1 MDLKKDKREWI
12 RKAALP
18 VVIKRGEIYQVQC
31 TTWKDKKQ
39 LIFLH
44 THLIQNDDDTTVK
57 HNMKYNKRRIDL
69 CAPLFQ
75 SDYLKHFNT
84 VDMNDHNSTN

>member
-1 MDLKKDKREWI
+1 MALKKDKREWI
-12 RKAALP
+12 RKATLP
-18 VVIKRGEIYQVQC
+18 VVIKRGEKHQVQC

-44 THLIQNDDDTTVK
+44 THLIQNDGDTTVR

-69 CAPLFQ
+69 GTPAVQ

-84 VDMNDHNSTN
+84 VDMNDRNSTN